1 MSARAGFS
9 AARPAL
15 PTLSLLPWLLAAAL
29 LFAGCATR
37 TTVPEPPRAPLVLGD
52 SEKGR
57 EVVMYAFGMI
67 DIGYRFGGRN
77 PDSGMDCSGMVSY
90 IYQQVTGFRLP
101 HNAAQIARLARPV
114 ERADVRP
121 GDLLFFNTRNKPFS
135 HVAIYVGDDR
145 FVHAP
150 SRNGR
155 IQISRLTERYYAD
168 RFETARTLLS
178 D

>member
-1 MSARAGFS
+1 MSILAFLNRQLLC
-9 AARPAL
+9 AL
-15 PTLSLLPWLLAAAL
+15 LRSLLLVAAAQL
-29 LFAGCATR
+29 LGGCTLKTA
-37 TTVPEPPRAPLVLGD
+37 VPEPPRAPLVVGD
-52 SEKGR
+52 QAKGR
-57 EVVMYAFGMI
+57 EVVMYAFGML

-101 HNAAQIARLARPV
+101 HNAAEIARLARPI
-114 ERADVRP
+114 ERKNLKP
-121 GDLLFFNTRNKPFS
+121 GDLLFFNTRNKPLS
-135 HVAIYVGDDR
+135 HVAIYVGEDR

-155 IQISRLTERYYAD
+155 IQISRLSEPYYAD
-168 RFETARTLLS
+168 RFEAARTLLT